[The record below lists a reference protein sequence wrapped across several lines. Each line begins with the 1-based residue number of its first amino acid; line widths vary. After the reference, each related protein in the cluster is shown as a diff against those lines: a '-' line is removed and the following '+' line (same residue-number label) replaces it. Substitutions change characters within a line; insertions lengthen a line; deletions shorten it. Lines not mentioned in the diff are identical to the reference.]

1 MYMIEHVY
9 SDIERGKKLNKQ
21 IRKIYK
27 YKPAMNLFLV
37 TFPIADKGILEIY
50 NYNVLLQPYY
60 RQHEEE
66 IIIVGISS
74 KKNEA
79 EELIRSIVEETV
91 RETGGLNVK
100 EYIDSKYSV
109 IKLPPKRKSA
119 RKRIRDITDI
129 SMKDAQ

>member
-74 KKNEA
+74 KKDEA

-109 IKLPPKRKSA
+109 IKLPPKRKSE

>member
-27 YKPAMNLFLV
+27 YKPAINLFLV

-74 KKNEA
+74 KKDEA

-91 RETGGLNVK
+91 RETGELNVK

>member
-27 YKPAMNLFLV
+27 YKPAINLFLV

-74 KKNEA
+74 KKDEA
-79 EELIRSIVEETV
+79 KELIRSIVEETV
-91 RETGGLNVK
+91 RETGELNVK

-109 IKLPPKRKSA
+109 IKLPPKRNSA

>member
-27 YKPAMNLFLV
+27 YKPAINLFLV

-74 KKNEA
+74 KKDEA

>member
-74 KKNEA
+74 KKDEA

>member
-1 MYMIEHVY
+1 MRSGTV
-9 SDIERGKKLNKQ
+9 SFIERKKLNKR

-27 YKPAMNLFLV
+27 YKPAINLFLV

-74 KKNEA
+74 KKDEA

>member
-27 YKPAMNLFLV
+27 YKPAINLFLV

-74 KKNEA
+74 KKDEA

-91 RETGGLNVK
+91 RETGGLNIK

>member
-21 IRKIYK
+21 IRKIYE

-74 KKNEA
+74 KKDEA

>member
-27 YKPAMNLFLV
+27 YKPAINLFLV

-74 KKNEA
+74 KKDEA

-91 RETGGLNVK
+91 RETGGLKVK